1 MQMKR
6 FRFVSSTPRGIF
18 QTVEITCLIEDKEG
32 GEKKKRR
39 GKERKGMKYEIDRA
53 RL

>member
-32 GEKKKRR
+32 EKKKRR
-39 GKERKGMKYEIDRA
+39 GKERKGMKYEIDGA

>member
-6 FRFVSSTPRGIF
+6 FRFVSSTPREIF

-32 GEKKKRR
+32 GEKRKGGGR
-39 GKERKGMKYEIDRA
+39 KERE
-53 RL
+53 

>member
-32 GEKKKRR
+32 GEKKEEEGE
-39 GKERKGMKYEIDRA
+39 GKKGNEI
-53 RL
+53 

>member
-18 QTVEITCLIEDKEG
+18 QTVEITCLIEGKEG

-39 GKERKGMKYEIDRA
+39 GRKERE
-53 RL
+53 

>member
-32 GEKKKRR
+32 GEKKKR
-39 GKERKGMKYEIDRA
+39 KERKGMKYEIDGA